1 MDHYTKG
8 PTTQSNDIVD
18 EKAFNFCV
26 KSGTKIK
33 KAVDIL
39 TSKLTDVCNRSEVS
53 CCVWVSDTL
62 MGVLLTT
69 ETSRD
74 VYIIGS
80 GRSVTKAV
88 SIAEIF
94 KRTFS
99 PKDGKVLEQ
108 HNEIFYSRVVET
120 YVPKEG
126 EEDLLD
132 NLNVERKVP
141 AMRIRFRAKL
151 N

>member
-39 TSKLTDVCNRSEVS
+39 TSKLTD
-53 CCVWVSDTL
+53 
-62 MGVLLTT
+62 
-69 ETSRD
+69 SRD